1 MQVITKASNTEIK
14 ITTIT
19 EDEVVVSYNQLLTEQ
34 KIAERRLAAAQLTL
48 DIITARIAEAVKLG
62 IK

>member
-19 EDEVVVSYNQLLTEQ
+19 EDEVVVSHNQLLTEQ